1 MEGRERQSQLKQKKM
16 KERDK
21 NSKTKNMEE
30 RKSQEEIRH
39 VDRKKWVRQ
48 TLFKYNKRKEI
59 IGKKLSTYL

>member
-1 MEGRERQSQLKQKKM
+1 M

-39 VDRKKWVRQ
+39 VDRKKW
-48 TLFKYNKRKEI
+48 
-59 IGKKLSTYL
+59 

>member
-1 MEGRERQSQLKQKKM
+1 M
-16 KERDK
+16 KERGKD
-21 NSKTKNMEE
+21 SKTKNMEE